1 MTTTRGAEQAEP
13 PKGRLLRAIDA
24 IFAQLW
30 SWGGLYFLIA
40 ISLGLALWPLTDIPA
55 LKYVVK
61 NDLSVVQRHKAL
73 IAVAISFVA
82 TTAVYLA
89 IWLRGRRRD
98 PALTLPQSI
107 VATNRWGFVLLIAPI
122 ITALGVPNIET
133 KQPVFTGFLSLLV
146 TGMAM
151 TFVYRL
157 LGLERLRPP
166 DDPFVPA
173 RRAGLAKAVFAAAF
187 LGYSGLIS
195 YYAVLDHWN
204 LATTIYDLGIYDNTV
219 WQTAHGFFLDCT
231 FLRGGDHSVAHFDP
245 FLWVIAQIYRVYERA
260 ETLLVLQTLWLASG
274 VFPLWLL
281 AKRRLR
287 NEWMAAILVLCYLLS
302 PALHGINMFDFH
314 SLALIVPNVMWA
326 VYLLDVGGFKRYWL
340 VIAVLLLTRED
351 ISLINC
357 FIATYAI
364 LIGRTRTGLVT
375 IAVSLTY
382 LVLIKLYA
390 MPDPGL
396 LMAASKGHSYA
407 YYYQEMIPHASE
419 GAKGLLIS
427 LATNPLYALQV
438 LFKEEKLVY
447 LLHLLL
453 PTLALPFAA
462 GRKAVL
468 LIYGA
473 LFIGLATRKHVYS
486 LHFHYSSLALPM
498 LFAALPDGLA
508 RVTDSKKLRAL
519 GLERARLAWTLVFG
533 MLVGATVSSVKYGV
547 IFPNA
552 SFRAGWSR
560 LHRNPTQAMKD
571 QYAQVRTWIE
581 QLGPEAAISATSD
594 IGPHISNRRK
604 AYHWPT
610 IHDAEYMMI
619 RTQFFKKEDKK
630 RLERVVKRH
639 KFTLVE
645 AAHGLELW
653 VRDFEAEKAEA
664 EKAKAREEEK
674 KRKAEAAAEAAKAA
688 GKAPPPEAKAEPADT
703 GGSSGADDEPVDPHA
718 PPKASA
724 KPDPKDAGESTSD
737 GDPTP

>member
-1 MTTTRGAEQAEP
+1 MTTTREAEQATP

-61 NDLSVVQRHKAL
+61 NDLSIVQRYRAL
-73 IAVAISFVA
+73 IAIAISLVV
-82 TTAVYLA
+82 TTATYLG
-89 IWLRGRRRD
+89 IWLRRRRRE
-98 PALTLPQSI
+98 PGLTLPQSI
-107 VATNRWGFVLLIAPI
+107 VETNRWAFVLLLAPMM
-122 ITALGVPNIET
+122 TALAVPNIET
-133 KQPVFTGFLSLLV
+133 KNQVFTGFLSVSITAL
-146 TGMAM
+146 AM
-151 TFVYRL
+151 VFIYRL
-157 LGLERLRPP
+157 LGLKKLRPP

-173 RRAGLAKAVFAAAF
+173 RWAGAAKGVFWAAF
-187 LGYSGLIS
+187 LGYAGLIS
-195 YYAVLDHWN
+195 YFALLDHWN

-260 ETLLVLQTLWLASG
+260 ETLLVLQTVWLASG

-281 AKRRLR
+281 AKRRLK
-287 NEWMAAILVLCYLLS
+287 NEWMAAVLVCCYLLS

-326 VYLLDVGGFKRYWL
+326 IYLLDIGGFKRYWL

-375 IAVSLTY
+375 VAVSLAY

-390 MPDPGL
+390 MPDPSL

-407 YYYQEMIPHASE
+407 YYYQEMIPHSAE

-427 LATNPLYALQV
+427 LATNPIFALQV
-438 LFKEEKLVY
+438 LFKEEKLIY

-453 PTLALPFAA
+453 PTLALPFVA
-462 GRKAVL
+462 GRKAVML
-468 LIYGA
+468 VYGA

-498 LFAALPDGLA
+498 LFAALPDGLV
-508 RVTDSKKLRAL
+508 RVADSKKLRAL
-519 GLERARLAWTLVFG
+519 GIERARLAWTLVLG

-547 IFPNA
+547 IFPNG

-560 LHRNPTQAMKD
+560 LHRNPSQEMKD
-571 QYAQVRTWIE
+571 QYTQMRTWIE
-581 QLGPEAAISATSD
+581 QLGPEASISATSD

-610 IHDAEYMMI
+610 ISDAEYMLL
-619 RTQFFKKEDKK
+619 RTQFFKKDDKK
-630 RLERVVKRH
+630 RLDRIVKRH
-639 KFTLVE
+639 KFQLVE
-645 AAHGLELW
+645 AAHGLELY
-653 VRDFEAEKAEA
+653 VRDFEAEQAEA
-664 EKAKAREEEK
+664 EKAKARDEEK
-674 KRKAEAAAEAAKAA
+674 KKKAAEAAEAAKAA
-688 GKAPPPEAKAEPADT
+688 GKAPPPDTKAEPPDT
-703 GGSSGADDEPVDPHA
+703 GGASSGDDEQPVDPHA
-718 PPKASA
+718 PPKTEK
-724 KPDPKDAGESTSD
+724 KPEPPPSDTD
-737 GDPTP
+737 GDPAS